1 MLEIKLKVEWKQL
14 LGDYLYSDNF
24 QATVDFVRQEY
35 LSGKTIYPKSEN
47 IFRALNLTAPQNVK
61 VIILG
66 QDPYHGPNQA
76 MGLSFSVL
84 AEVKNPPSLTNIFKE
99 LEAELGQKSSAEL
112 EGGGDLTNWAEQGV
126 LLLNSVLSVEAGKP
140 GSHAGQGWEDFT
152 DQIISKL
159 SESQSG
165 LVFMLWGNYAKSK
178 LSLIDGAKH
187 LVLSAPHP
195 SPLSAYSGFFG
206 CSHFVKANNYLK
218 LNNKTEIVW

>member
-14 LGDYLYSDNF
+14 LGDYLDSDKF
-24 QATVDFVRQEY
+24 QDTADFVRQQY

-47 IFRALNLTAPQNVK
+47 IFRALNLSAPQNVK
-61 VIILG
+61 VVILG

-76 MGLSFSVL
+76 MGLSFSVP
-84 AEVKNPPSLTNIFKE
+84 AEVKNPPSLANIFKE
-99 LEAELGQKSSAEL
+99 LEAELGQKSAAEL
-112 EGGGDLTNWAEQGV
+112 KFKGDLTNWAEQGV

-140 GSHAGQGWEDFT
+140 GSHASQGWEDFT

-165 LVFMLWGNYAKSK
+165 LEFMLWGNYAKSK

-206 CSHFVKANNYLK
+206 CNHFVKANDYLK